1 MIKKLIHGKISNVQD
16 FHYVTLRSL
25 PSYVSLDI
33 FRYDTGGIFL
43 NFLQY
48 PALDVAMRGWTF
60 LSIWGAIK

>member
-48 PALDVAMRGWTF
+48 PALDVAMRG
-60 LSIWGAIK
+60 